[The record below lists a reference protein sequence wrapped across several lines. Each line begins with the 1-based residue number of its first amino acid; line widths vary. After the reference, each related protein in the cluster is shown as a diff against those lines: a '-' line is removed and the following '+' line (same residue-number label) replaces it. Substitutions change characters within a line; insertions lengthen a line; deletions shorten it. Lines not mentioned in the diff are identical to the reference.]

1 MSETTT
7 ETDLPESARAL
18 LVGAGIRLDVFDT
31 EIQFARIEAAYQT
44 EEDAA

>member
-18 LVGAGIRLDVFDT
+18 LVGAGLALAVFDS
-31 EIQFARIEAAYQT
+31 EIKFARIEAAYET
-44 EEDAA
+44 EEVTP